1 MLGLG
6 AFVRVAAG
14 LASMAHGSHASAQAS
29 FAPAS
34 YCLAL
39 GWLDRSE
46 DPVHPGEGN
55 A

>member
-1 MLGLG
+1 MQGLG

-14 LASMAHGSHASAQAS
+14 LALMAHGSHASAKGS
-29 FAPAS
+29 FVPTS

-46 DPVHPGEGN
+46 DQVHPGEGS